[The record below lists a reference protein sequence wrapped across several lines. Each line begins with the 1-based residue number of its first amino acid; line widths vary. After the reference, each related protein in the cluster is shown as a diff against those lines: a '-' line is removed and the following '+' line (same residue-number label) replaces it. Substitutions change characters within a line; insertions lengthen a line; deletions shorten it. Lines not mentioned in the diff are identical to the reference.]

1 MFKENL
7 CWDVLIL
14 ILQEMILSFYLSYSH
29 DYSCLYLN
37 ADFMLTFK
45 KNLKQQEKLQ
55 NMYQVNHSQKD
66 GYLQDFSVY
75 KKRFKFRKN

>member
-1 MFKENL
+1 MQIL
-7 CWDVLIL
+7 CLHL
-14 ILQEMILSFYLSYSH
+14 
-29 DYSCLYLN
+29 
-37 ADFMLTFK
+37 K